1 MGYLPLFMDVTGQP
15 CVVIG
20 GDELAASRVR
30 ALLDSGAVV
39 TVIAATLAPSLDEM
53 ARAGHITHR
62 ARTFIPGDLRG
73 FSLAFCTAFTHEEAT
88 IVAAEARTLEVP
100 INVTD
105 RPQLCTFIMPA
116 IVKRGDLQIAIS
128 TGGASPALA
137 KILRSELEQIVG
149 PEYEPLVAI
158 LRAIRGHL
166 GAKGQGADERA
177 RFARELA
184 LDLRE
189 ALQRHDNDAA
199 TRILSAYLGLEMSDV
214 VFPSVGRS
222 SLRDA

>member
-1 MGYLPLFMDVTGQP
+1 MGYLPLFMDVTDQP

-53 ARAGHITHR
+53 ARAGRITYR
-62 ARTFIPGDLRG
+62 ARTFIPGDLEG

-88 IVAAEARTLEVP
+88 IIAAEARALGVP

-137 KILRSELEQIVG
+137 KHLRRELEQV
-149 PEYEPLVAI
+149 
-158 LRAIRGHL
+158 L
-166 GAKGQGADERA
+166 GDRYAQAAKQMR
-177 RFARELA
+177 L
-184 LDLRE
+184 
-189 ALQRHDNDAA
+189 
-199 TRILSAYLGLEMSDV
+199 
-214 VFPSVGRS
+214 
-222 SLRDA
+222 LRDKTKTQMTSPRQRRALYRRAVKQWLAPARP